1 MSCYQRR
8 DCQQNVTAAGE
19 RLPSFQIRAQFDVFM
34 QHKECTQQVCTT
46 QECKS
51 TSAVPDKSGLLWYV
65 KHATIKY
72 DLLLWCAE
80 TDSLWIQSWKL
91 NRRVHMC
98 GFIYQSRLRPQASEQ
113 EVSSILPSAQRK
125 SLLLH
130 SDSASSQFSA
140 CEDTP
145 TLLVVLQEQ
154 RQTEAEDDEGE
165 TAHTW
170 GKPDQDQTVR
180 IKIVTIIMMKY

>member
-1 MSCYQRR
+1 MSCYQRP

-34 QHKECTQQVCTT
+34 QHKVSTQRVCTT
-46 QECKS
+46 RECKS
-51 TSAVPDKSGLLWYV
+51 TSAVADKSGLLWRV

-72 DLLLWCAE
+72 DLLL
-80 TDSLWIQSWKL
+80 QSWKL
-91 NRRVHMC
+91 NRRVHVC
-98 GFIYQSRLRPQASEQ
+98 GFIYQRRLRPQASEQ

-125 SLLLH
+125 SLLLL
-130 SDSASSQFSA
+130 SDSASSRFSA

-180 IKIVTIIMMKY
+180 IKVVIIIIMM